1 MVGWCKTKIRSAN
14 AGRVRFIKKRSPAIC
29 RINHMTKRPVLESGL
44 DSETFRDFY
53 YLKEELVDFCRRNGL
68 PASGG
73 KIELTDRIAYFL
85 DTGEA
90 PPSSTAKK
98 KAAVIHDIHIDT
110 KIESDFVCSEKH
122 RAFFKEQIGS
132 SFSFHVAFQKWLKG
146 NAGKTYQEA
155 ITAYDQILADQKKG
169 RTKIEKQFEYN
180 TYIRDFFADNPGK
193 SLKEAIMCW
202 KYKKQSQGHNRYEPS
217 DLVALNRIKRM
228 ENQEETR

>member
-29 RINHMTKRPVLESGL
+29 RINHMTKRPVPESGL
-44 DSETFRDFY
+44 DSETFRAFY

-98 KAAVIHDIHIDT
+98 KAAVIHDIHVDT
-110 KIESDFVCSEKH
+110 KIASDFVCSEKH

-146 NAGKTYQEA
+146 HAGKTYHEA
-155 ITAYDQILADQKKG
+155 ITAYDQILADQKKEERKLRSSLNTIPISVISLRIIRENLQKKLLCAG
-169 RTKIEKQFEYN
+169 NTKN
-180 TYIRDFFADNPGK
+180 N
-193 SLKEAIMCW
+193 
-202 KYKKQSQGHNRYEPS
+202 YKDTIGTNHLTLWR
-217 DLVALNRIKRM
+217 
-228 ENQEETR
+228 